1 MSANRLAAL
10 TGLAF
15 VVLAVISA
23 IIMGEP
29 PDPDD
34 PPLKIIAFY
43 KDNDTE
49 LWISA
54 FLTAL
59 AATALVFFAG
69 YLGRVL
75 RIASGPGHML
85 SWVVLAGAT
94 ITAFAAALDATI
106 IIALVESVDDQL
118 PPVVI
123 QTLNSLYGNDWIPFV
138 VGGTIFSLAAGLS
151 IVRHGGLPS
160 WMGWI
165 AIVLGVVSATPAGF
179 VGFLGA
185 GVWIA
190 VASVMLFL
198 RADEPDAPGAV
209 PPPAPA
215 PTQPI

>member
-1 MSANRLAAL
+1 MSANRWAAL

-15 VVLAVISA
+15 IVLAVVSA

-29 PDPDD
+29 PDQDD

-75 RIASGPGHML
+75 RIASGPGHTL

-94 ITAFAAALDATI
+94 IVALAAALDATI
-106 IIALVESVDDQL
+106 IIALVEMVDDQL
-118 PPVVI
+118 PPASI
-123 QTLNSLYGNDWIPFV
+123 QALNGLYNNDWLPFV
-138 VGGTIFSLAAGLS
+138 VGGTVFTLAAGLS
-151 IVRHGGLPS
+151 IVRHGGLPK
-160 WMGWI
+160 WMGWV
-165 AIVLGVVSATPAGF
+165 AIVLAVISATPAGF
-179 VGFLGA
+179 IGFLGT
-185 GVWIA
+185 GLWIA
-190 VASVMLFL
+190 IASIMLFMQ
-198 RADEPDAPGAV
+198 ADEPDAPRTV
-209 PPPAPA
+209 PPPAQSPA
-215 PTQPI
+215 I